1 MTSSPR
7 VLLLHGFPPETTGT
21 PADLRDHVEDALPEV
36 DLELATDHDDA
47 RERVP
52 DAEVVI
58 EHGITGDLLARADA
72 LEWLQSLSAGVDRY
86 ELDALAERDVIL
98 TNVSGVHA
106 NPIAEH
112 VLALALAFERRLPRA
127 MEQQRDREW
136 RRFPAGELRGRT
148 LGVVGVGAIG
158 GRVAELASA
167 VGMDVLGVKRD
178 TSAYHEAVDE
188 IHPPEELHTA
198 LGRSD
203 YVVLACPLT
212 DETEGMIGADEL
224 ASIGPDGVLINVARG
239 AVVDQEALVTQVQE
253 GYLGGAALDVTDPEP
268 LPPESPLWDSSDVI
282 LTPHMAGGSP
292 EFPRRCA
299 EIFVENYR
307 RYVDG
312 EREAMCNRVV

>member
-1 MTSSPR
+1 MTSTPR

-21 PADLRDHVEDALPEV
+21 AADLRDHVEDALPEV
-36 DLELATDHDDA
+36 DLELATDYDDA
-47 RERVP
+47 RERIP

-58 EHGITGDLLARADA
+58 EHGITDDLLARADS

-86 ELDALAERDVIL
+86 DLDALAERDVIL

-112 VLALALAFERRLPRA
+112 VLALALAFERRLSRA

-136 RRFPAGELRGRT
+136 RRFPAGELRGST

-178 TSAYHEAVDE
+178 TATYNDAVDE
-188 IHPPEELHTA
+188 IHPTEELHTV
-198 LGRSD
+198 LGQSD

-212 DETEGMIGADEL
+212 EETEGMIGAEEL

-268 LPPESPLWDSSDVI
+268 LPRESPLWDSSDVI

-292 EFPRRCA
+292 EFPYRCA
-299 EIFVENYR
+299 EVFVENYR
-307 RYVDG
+307 RYVEG
-312 EREAMCNRVV
+312 EVDAMRNRVV

>member
-1 MTSSPR
+1 MTGTPR

-21 PADLRDHVEDALPEV
+21 PADLRDHVEAALPGI
-36 DLELATDHDDA
+36 DLRAATDHDDA
-47 RERVP
+47 RERIP

-58 EHGITGDLLARADA
+58 EHGITGDLLARADS

-86 ELDALAERDVIL
+86 DLDAFAERGVIL
-98 TNVSGVHA
+98 TNISGVHA
-106 NPIAEH
+106 DPIAEH

-127 MEQQRDREW
+127 IEQGRDREW
-136 RRFPAGELRGRT
+136 RRFPAGELRGST
-148 LGVVGVGAIG
+148 VGIVGVGAIG

-167 VGMDVLGVKRD
+167 VGTRVLGVKRD
-178 TSAYHEAVDE
+178 TTTYDDAVDE
-188 IHPPEELHTA
+188 IFPPGKLHTV

-212 DETEGMIGADEL
+212 EETEGMIGAREL

-239 AVVDQEALVTQVQE
+239 AVVDHDALVSQIRE

-268 LPPESPLWDSSDVI
+268 LPRESPLWDSSDVI
-282 LTPHMAGGSP
+282 VTPHMAGGSP
-292 EFPRRCA
+292 AFPRRCA

-312 EREAMCNRVV
+312 EVDAMRNRVL

>member
-1 MTSSPR
+1 MTSTPEI
-7 VLLLHGFPPETTGT
+7 LLLHGFPPETAGT
-21 PADLRDHVEDALPEV
+21 PADLRDHVEEALPDV
-36 DLELATDHDDA
+36 DLRLATDHDDA

-58 EHGITGDLLARADA
+58 EHGITDDLLDRAES

-86 ELDALAERDVIL
+86 DLDALAERGVLL

-127 MEQQRDREW
+127 IEQQRDGEW
-136 RRFPAGELRGRT
+136 RRFPAGELRAST

-158 GRVAELASA
+158 GRVADLASA
-167 VGMDVLGVKRD
+167 VGMEVLGVKRD
-178 TSAYHEAVDE
+178 TTTYNDAVDE
-188 IHPPEELHTA
+188 IHPPGELHTV

-212 DETEGMIGADEL
+212 EETEGMIGAREL
-224 ASIGPDGVLINVARG
+224 ASIGPEGVLLNVARG
-239 AVVDQEALVTQVQE
+239 AIVDRGALVTQIQE

-299 EIFVENYR
+299 EVFVENYR
-307 RYVDG
+307 RYVGD
-312 EREAMCNRVV
+312 EVDAMRNRVV

>member
-1 MTSSPR
+1 MTDAPEI
-7 VLLLHGFPPETTGT
+7 LLLHGFPPETTGT

-47 RERVP
+47 RERIP

-58 EHGITGDLLARADA
+58 EHGITDDLLARADS

-86 ELDALAERDVIL
+86 DLDALAERDVIL

-112 VLALALAFERRLPRA
+112 VLALALALERRLPRA
-127 MEQQRDREW
+127 MEQQHDREW
-136 RRFPAGELRGRT
+136 RRFPAGELRGST

-178 TSAYHEAVDE
+178 TATYNDAVDE
-188 IHPPEELHTA
+188 IHPTEELHTV

-212 DETEGMIGADEL
+212 EETEGMIGAEEL

-268 LPPESPLWDSSDVI
+268 LPRESPLWDSSDVI

-292 EFPRRCA
+292 EFPYRCA
-299 EIFVENYR
+299 EVFVENYR
-307 RYVDG
+307 RYVEG
-312 EREAMCNRVV
+312 EVDAMRNRVV

>member
-1 MTSSPR
+1 MTSSDR

-47 RERVP
+47 RERIP
-52 DAEVVI
+52 GAEVVI
-58 EHGITGDLLARADA
+58 EHGITDDLLARADA

-86 ELDALAERDVIL
+86 DLDALAEQDVIL

-127 MEQQRDREW
+127 MEQQRDHEW
-136 RRFPAGELRGRT
+136 RRFPAGELRGST

-178 TSAYHEAVDE
+178 TSTYNDAVDE
-188 IHPPEELHTA
+188 IHPPEALHTV

-212 DETEGMIGADEL
+212 EETEGMIGAEEL
-224 ASIGPDGVLINVARG
+224 ASIGADGVLINVARG
-239 AVVDQEALVTQVQE
+239 AVVDREALVTQVQE

-268 LPPESPLWDSSDVI
+268 LPRESPLWDSSDVI

-299 EIFVENYR
+299 EIFAENYR

-312 EREAMCNRVV
+312 EREAMRNRVV

>member
-1 MTSSPR
+1 MTSSDR

-47 RERVP
+47 RERIP
-52 DAEVVI
+52 DAQVVI
-58 EHGITGDLLARADA
+58 EHGITDDLLARADT

-86 ELDALAERDVIL
+86 DLNALAERDVIL

-127 MEQQRDREW
+127 MEQQRDHEW
-136 RRFPAGELRGRT
+136 RRFPAGELRGST

-178 TSAYHEAVDE
+178 TSTYNDAVDE
-188 IHPPEELHTA
+188 IHPPEALHTV

-212 DETEGMIGADEL
+212 EETEGMIGAEEL
-224 ASIGPDGVLINVARG
+224 ASIGADGVLINVARG
-239 AVVDQEALVTQVQE
+239 AVVDREALVTQVQE

-268 LPPESPLWDSSDVI
+268 LSRESPLWDSSDVI

-299 EIFVENYR
+299 EIFAENYR

-312 EREAMCNRVV
+312 EREAMRNRVV

>member
-1 MTSSPR
+1 MTQTPR

-21 PADLRDHVEDALPEV
+21 PADLRDHVEEALPEI
-36 DLELATDHDDA
+36 DLEMATDHDDA
-47 RERVP
+47 RGRIP

-58 EHGITGDLLARADA
+58 EHGITEDLLARADS

-86 ELDALAERDVIL
+86 DLDALAERGVIL

-106 NPIAEH
+106 DPIAEH

-127 MEQQRDREW
+127 IEQGRDREW
-136 RRFPAGELRGRT
+136 RRFPAGELRGST
-148 LGVVGVGAIG
+148 VGVVGVGAIG

-167 VGMDVLGVKRD
+167 VGTRVLGVKRD
-178 TSAYHEAVDE
+178 TSTYPDAVDE
-188 IHPPEELHTA
+188 IFPPEELHTV

-212 DETEGMIGADEL
+212 EETEGMIGAREF
-224 ASIGPDGVLINVARG
+224 ASIGPEGVLINVARG
-239 AVVDQEALVTQVQE
+239 AVVDHDALVRQIRE

-268 LPPESPLWDSSDVI
+268 LPRESPLWDSSDVI
-282 LTPHMAGGSP
+282 VTPHMAGGSP
-292 EFPRRCA
+292 AFPRRCA

-307 RYVDG
+307 RYADG
-312 EREAMCNRVV
+312 EAESMRNRVV

>member
-1 MTSSPR
+1 MPREPR

-21 PADLRDHVEDALPEV
+21 PVDLRDSVEDALPDV
-36 DLELATDHDDA
+36 DLGMATDHDDA
-47 RERVP
+47 HERIP

-58 EHGITGDLLARADA
+58 EHGITDDLLARADS

-86 ELDALAERDVIL
+86 DLDALAERDVVL
-98 TNVSGVHA
+98 TNISGAHA

-136 RRFPAGELRGRT
+136 RRFPAGEFRGST

-167 VGMDVLGVKRD
+167 VGVDVLGVKRD
-178 TSAYHEAVDE
+178 TSTYNDAVDG
-188 IHPPEELHTA
+188 IHPPEELHTV
-198 LGRSD
+198 LGRSE

-212 DETEGMIGADEL
+212 DETEGMIGAQEL
-224 ASIGPDGVLINVARG
+224 ASIGPDGVLVNVARG
-239 AVVDQEALVTQVQE
+239 AVVDNDALVTQIQE

-268 LPPESPLWDSSDVI
+268 LPPESPLWDSSNVI
-282 LTPHMAGGSP
+282 VTPHMAGGSP

-299 EIFVENYR
+299 EIFVDNYR
-307 RYVDG
+307 RYVEG
-312 EREAMCNRVV
+312 EREAMRNRVL

>member
-1 MTSSPR
+1 MSRSPR

-21 PADLRDHVEDALPEV
+21 AADLRDRVEDALPGV

-47 RERVP
+47 RERIP

-58 EHGITGDLLARADA
+58 EHGLTDDLLARADSLA
-72 LEWLQSLSAGVDRY
+72 WLQSLSAGVERY
-86 ELDALAERDVIL
+86 DLDALAERGVTL

-112 VLALALAFERRLPRA
+112 VLALALAFERRLLRA
-127 MEQQRDREW
+127 IEQGREGEW
-136 RRFPAGELRGRT
+136 RRFPAGELRGST
-148 LGVVGVGAIG
+148 VGVVGVGAIG
-158 GRVAELASA
+158 GRVAELAKA

-178 TSAYHEAVDE
+178 TSTCNDAVDE
-188 IHPPEELHTA
+188 VHQPAELHTV

-212 DETEGMIGADEL
+212 ESTEGMIGAREL
-224 ASIGPDGVLINVARG
+224 ASIGPEGVLINVARG
-239 AVVDQEALVTQVQE
+239 AIVDRDALLRQIQE

-268 LPPESPLWDSSDVI
+268 LPPGSPLWDSSDVI
-282 LTPHMAGGSP
+282 VTPHMAGGSP

-299 EIFVENYR
+299 ELFVENYR

-312 EREAMCNRVV
+312 EVDAMRNRVV

>member
-1 MTSSPR
+1 MPGTPR
-7 VLLLHGFPPETTGT
+7 ILLLHGFPPETTGT
-21 PADLRDHVEDALPEV
+21 AADLRDHVAEALPDA
-36 DLELATDHDDA
+36 DLRMATDHDDA
-47 RERVP
+47 HERIP

-58 EHGITGDLLARADA
+58 EHGITDDLLGRAES

-86 ELDALAERDVIL
+86 DLDAFEERGVLL
-98 TNVSGVHA
+98 TNISGVHA

-127 MEQQRDREW
+127 IEQQRDREW
-136 RRFPAGELRGRT
+136 RRFPAGELRGST

-178 TSAYHEAVDE
+178 TSTYNDAVDE
-188 IHPPEELHTA
+188 IFPPEELHTV

-212 DETEGMIGADEL
+212 EETEGMIGANEL
-224 ASIGPDGVLINVARG
+224 ASIGPEGVLVNVARG
-239 AVVDQEALVTQVQE
+239 AVVEQDALVAQIQE

-268 LPPESPLWDSSDVI
+268 LPAGSPLWDSSDVI
-282 LTPHMAGGSP
+282 VTPHMAGGSP

-307 RYVDG
+307 RYVEDDVD
-312 EREAMCNRVV
+312 AMRNRVV

>member
-1 MTSSPR
+1 MTRTPR
-7 VLLLHGFPPETTGT
+7 ALLLHGFPPETTGG
-21 PADLRDHVEDALPEV
+21 PEDLRDHVVEALPDV
-36 DLELATDHDDA
+36 DLRLATDHDDA
-47 RERVP
+47 RERIP

-58 EHGITGDLLARADA
+58 EHGITDDLLARAGS
-72 LEWLQSLSAGVDRY
+72 LEWLQSLSAGVDGY
-86 ELDALAERDVIL
+86 DLDALAERDVVV

-127 MEQQRDREW
+127 IEQQRDHEW
-136 RRFPAGELRGRT
+136 RRFPAGELRGST
-148 LGVVGVGAIG
+148 LGIVGVGAIG

-178 TSAYHEAVDE
+178 TSTYHDAVDE
-188 IHPPEELHTA
+188 IFSPDSLHTV

-212 DETEGMIGADEL
+212 EETEGMIGAREL
-224 ASIGPDGVLINVARG
+224 ASIGPDGVLVNVARG
-239 AVVDQEALVTQVQE
+239 RVVDPDALVRQIRE

-282 LTPHMAGGSP
+282 VTPHMAGGSP
-292 EFPRRCA
+292 AFPRRCA
-299 EIFVENYR
+299 ELFVENYR
-307 RYVDG
+307 RYVEG
-312 EREAMCNRVV
+312 EMDEMTNRVV

>member
-1 MTSSPR
+1 M
-7 VLLLHGFPPETTGT
+7 
-21 PADLRDHVEDALPEV
+21 
-36 DLELATDHDDA
+36 ATDHDDA
-47 RERVP
+47 RERIP

-58 EHGITGDLLARADA
+58 EHGITDDLLDRADS

-86 ELDALAERDVIL
+86 DLEALEARGVLL
-98 TNVSGVHA
+98 TNISGVHA

-127 MEQQRDREW
+127 IEQQRDGEW
-136 RRFPAGELRGRT
+136 RRFPAGELRGST

-167 VGMDVLGVKRD
+167 VGVDVLGIKRD
-178 TSAYHEAVDE
+178 TSTYTDAVDE
-188 IHPPEELHTA
+188 IFPPEELHTV

-203 YVVLACPLT
+203 DVGLACPPT
-212 DETEGMIGADEL
+212 AETEGMLGANEL
-224 ASIGPDGVLINVARG
+224 ASNGPEAVLVNAARG
-239 AVVDQEALVTQVQE
+239 AVVEQDALVAQIQE

-268 LPPESPLWDSSDVI
+268 LPPGSPLWESSDVVV
-282 LTPHMAGGSP
+282 TPHMAGGSP

-307 RYVDG
+307 RYVGGDVD
-312 EREAMCNRVV
+312 AMRNRVV